1 MLSGLGT
8 ITITDENYSEHV
20 AFELGERDG
29 LLFGGEEI
37 LRRAQRAKKVFLFLL
52 TSRREL
58 RIRIANV
65 EHSCA
70 NFVVISEPLPAA

>member
-20 AFELGERDG
+20 TFELTERDG
-29 LLFGGEEI
+29 LIFGGEDV

-52 TSRREL
+52 TSRREF
-58 RIRIANV
+58 RIRVANV

-70 NFVVISEPLPAA
+70 NFVVIGEPQPAA